1 MSLPTIESSYVMHTT
16 KAIQGFDHPEYPVIR
31 VAAEVL
37 NATESYLWVGGPL
50 YFFVMHLTLR
60 PSVIFVG

>member
-1 MSLPTIESSYVMHTT
+1 MHTT